1 LLLHDNIDGTISAP
15 KQRLFITSI
24 HEQGN
29 STLLV
34 ANELSNRHGL
44 RSFEHAKTI
53 EEADVVLY
61 IENGYVGLADLPRL
75 FHQVRAAPSAMHFIF
90 SESDWPFAVLPGAY
104 PSLSKPCPWGHS
116 WSFLPRFDV
125 GRRAASASTNA
136 KPQFLFSFLG
146 RIATHAVRR
155 EIRKLDS
162 ALTPCLDIEDG
173 PKRFPCF
180 DYSKTYIELL
190 ERSEFI
196 LCPRGFGVSSIRIFE
211 AMSVGR
217 VPVIISD
224 SWQHPPEVPWP
235 EFSVSVPERN
245 VSDIPVLLEKLE
257 SKAQRMGQ
265 LANQVF
271 DAHFASR
278 VFFDRLLTMLLS
290 KYSSL
295 SFTPEAIFWRAC
307 RAAGWREIRSVCH
320 QTKSWMLDCLSPR

>member
-1 LLLHDNIDGTISAP
+1 MDCTISTP
-15 KQRLFITSI
+15 KQRLLITSI

-29 STLLV
+29 STLLA

-44 RSFEHAKTI
+44 RSFEYAKTI
-53 EEADVVLY
+53 GEADVVLY
-61 IENGYVGLADLPRL
+61 IESGYVGLADLPRL
-75 FHQVRAAPSAMHFIF
+75 FHYVRAAPSAMHFIF

-125 GRRAASASTNA
+125 GRSAASASTNA

-155 EIRKLDS
+155 EIRKLDG

-190 ERSEFI
+190 ERSKFI
-196 LCPRGFGVSSIRIFE
+196 LCPRGIGASSIRIFE
-211 AMSVGR
+211 AMSLGR
-217 VPVIISD
+217 APVIISD
-224 SWQHPPEVPWP
+224 SWQPPPGIPWQ

-245 VSDIPVLLEKLE
+245 VTGIPVLLQNLE
-257 SKAQRMGQ
+257 NKAQQMGQ
-265 LANQVF
+265 SAREIF
-271 DAHFASR
+271 EAHFASGI
-278 VFFDRLLTMLLS
+278 FLDQLLTAMLS
-290 KYSSL
+290 RYSNL
-295 SFTPEAIFWRAC
+295 SFTPEAIFWRAW

-320 QTKSWMLDCLSPR
+320 QAKSWTLDCLSGR